1 MLTRHDRQATGRNLI
16 TLRLLGSIKKYCGKD
31 NIIINEKEI
40 MISNIFSILN
50 QNIDKSNFIDRE
62 NLLIL
67 INGVDL
73 SISGTDQK
81 IKSGDIVTIAN
92 LIHGG

>member
-1 MLTRHDRQATGRNLI
+1 LI

-31 NIIINEKEI
+31 NIIVNEKEI
-40 MISNIFSILN
+40 MISNVYSLLN
-50 QNIDKSNFIDRE
+50 QNIDSPNLIDRE

-73 SISGTDQK
+73 SICGVNQK

>member
-1 MLTRHDRQATGRNLI
+1 MI
-16 TLRLLGSIKKYCGKD
+16 TLKLLGSIKKFCGKD
-31 NIIINEKEI
+31 HIIINEKEL

-50 QNIDKSNFIDRE
+50 QDIDNSNFIDKE

-73 SISGTDQK
+73 SICGVDQK

>member
-1 MLTRHDRQATGRNLI
+1 MI
-16 TLRLLGSIKKYCGKD
+16 TLKLLGSIKKYCGKD

-40 MISNIFSILN
+40 KLSNIFSVLN
-50 QNIDKSNFIDRE
+50 QNISNSQLIDKE

-73 SISGTDQK
+73 SVCGTDQK
-81 IKSGDIVTIAN
+81 IKSGDIVTVAN

>member
-1 MLTRHDRQATGRNLI
+1 MI
-16 TLRLLGSIKKYCGKD
+16 TLKLLGSIKKFCGKD
-31 NIIINEKEI
+31 TIIINEKEI

-50 QNIDKSNFIDRE
+50 QDIDNSNFIDKE

-73 SISGTDQK
+73 SICGADQK

>member
-1 MLTRHDRQATGRNLI
+1 MI
-16 TLRLLGSIKKYCGKD
+16 TLKLLGSIKKFCGKD
-31 NIIINEKEI
+31 TIIINEKEI

-50 QNIDKSNFIDRE
+50 QDIDNSNFIDKE

-73 SISGTDQK
+73 SICGVNQK

>member
-1 MLTRHDRQATGRNLI
+1 
-16 TLRLLGSIKKYCGKD
+16 
-31 NIIINEKEI
+31 
-40 MISNIFSILN
+40 MISNIFSILY
-50 QNIDKSNFIDRE
+50 QNIHNSNFIDKE

-73 SISGTDQK
+73 SICGVDQK

>member
-1 MLTRHDRQATGRNLI
+1 MI
-16 TLRLLGSIKKYCGKD
+16 TLKLLGSIKKYCGKES
-31 NIIINEKEI
+31 IIVHEKEI
-40 MISNIFSILN
+40 MISNIFSILY
-50 QNIDKSNFIDRE
+50 QNMSNSKHIDTE

-73 SISGTDQK
+73 SISGNGNK

-92 LIHGG
+92 LVHGG

>member
-1 MLTRHDRQATGRNLI
+1 ML
-16 TLRLLGSIKKYCGKD
+16 
-31 NIIINEKEI
+31 
-40 MISNIFSILN
+40 SNVFSILY
-50 QNIDKSNFIDRE
+50 QNITNPKHIDKE

-67 INGVDL
+67 INGVDS
-73 SISGTDQK
+73 SISSTDQK

>member
-1 MLTRHDRQATGRNLI
+1 LI
-16 TLRLLGSIKKYCGKD
+16 TLKLLGSIKKYCGKES
-31 NIIINEKEI
+31 IIVHEKEI
-40 MISNIFSILN
+40 MLSNIFSILY
-50 QNIDKSNFIDRE
+50 QNMSNSKHIDTE

-73 SISGTDQK
+73 SISGNGEK

-92 LIHGG
+92 LVHGG

>member
-1 MLTRHDRQATGRNLI
+1 MI
-16 TLRLLGSIKKYCGKD
+16 TLRLLGSIKKYCGKES
-31 NIIINEKEI
+31 IILNEKEI
-40 MISNIFSILN
+40 MLSNVFSILY
-50 QNIDKSNFIDRE
+50 QNITNSKHIDKE

-67 INGVDL
+67 INGVDS
-73 SISGTDQK
+73 SISGADQK

>member
-1 MLTRHDRQATGRNLI
+1 
-16 TLRLLGSIKKYCGKD
+16 
-31 NIIINEKEI
+31 

-50 QNIDKSNFIDRE
+50 QDIDNSNFIDKE

-73 SISGTDQK
+73 SICGVDQK

>member
-1 MLTRHDRQATGRNLI
+1 LI

-50 QNIDKSNFIDRE
+50 QNIDKSNFIDKE

>member
-1 MLTRHDRQATGRNLI
+1 MI
-16 TLRLLGSIKKYCGKD
+16 TLKLLGSIKKYCGKER
-31 NIIINEKEI
+31 IIVHEKEI
-40 MISNIFSILN
+40 MLSNIFSILY
-50 QNIDKSNFIDRE
+50 QNMSNSKHIDTE

-73 SISGTDQK
+73 SISGNGKK

-92 LIHGG
+92 LVHGG

>member
-1 MLTRHDRQATGRNLI
+1 MI

-31 NIIINEKEI
+31 NIIIDEKEI
-40 MISNIFSILN
+40 IISNIFSILN

>member
-1 MLTRHDRQATGRNLI
+1 
-16 TLRLLGSIKKYCGKD
+16 
-31 NIIINEKEI
+31 

-50 QNIDKSNFIDRE
+50 QDIDNSNFIDKE

-73 SISGTDQK
+73 SICGVDQK
-81 IKSGDIVTIAN
+81 VKSGDIVTIAN

>member
-1 MLTRHDRQATGRNLI
+1 MLTRHDHQANGRKLI

-31 NIIINEKEI
+31 NIIVNEKEI
-40 MISNIFSILN
+40 MISNVYSLLN
-50 QNIDKSNFIDRE
+50 QNIDSPNLIDRE

-67 INGVDL
+67 VNGVDL
-73 SISGTDQK
+73 SICGVDQK

>member
-1 MLTRHDRQATGRNLI
+1 LI
-16 TLRLLGSIKKYCGKD
+16 TLKLLGSIKKYCGKER
-31 NIIINEKEI
+31 IIVHEKEI
-40 MISNIFSILN
+40 MISSIFSILY
-50 QNIDKSNFIDRE
+50 QNMSNSKHIDTE

-73 SISGTDQK
+73 SISGNGKK

-92 LIHGG
+92 LVHGG

>member
-1 MLTRHDRQATGRNLI
+1 ML
-16 TLRLLGSIKKYCGKD
+16 SK
-31 NIIINEKEI
+31 
-40 MISNIFSILN
+40 IFSVLN
-50 QNIDKSNFIDRE
+50 QNINSSNYIDKE

>member
-1 MLTRHDRQATGRNLI
+1 MI
-16 TLRLLGSIKKYCGKD
+16 TLKLLGSIKKYCGKES
-31 NIIINEKEI
+31 IIVHEKEI
-40 MISNIFSILN
+40 VLSNIYSILY
-50 QNIDKSNFIDRE
+50 QNMSNSKHIDTE

-73 SISGTDQK
+73 SISRNGKK

-92 LIHGG
+92 LVHGG

>member
-1 MLTRHDRQATGRNLI
+1 MI
-16 TLRLLGSIKKYCGKD
+16 TLKLLGSIKKYCGKES
-31 NIIINEKEI
+31 IIVHEKEI
-40 MISNIFSILN
+40 MLSNIFSILN
-50 QNIDKSNFIDRE
+50 QNMSNSKHIDTE

-73 SISGTDQK
+73 SISGNGKK

-92 LIHGG
+92 LVHGG

>member
-1 MLTRHDRQATGRNLI
+1 MI
-16 TLRLLGSIKKYCGKD
+16 TLRLLGSIKKYCGKES
-31 NIIINEKEI
+31 IILNEKEI
-40 MISNIFSILN
+40 MLSNVFSILY
-50 QNIDKSNFIDRE
+50 QNITDSKYIDKE

-67 INGVDL
+67 INGVDS

>member
-1 MLTRHDRQATGRNLI
+1 M
-16 TLRLLGSIKKYCGKD
+16 GSIKKCCGKE
-31 NIIINEKEI
+31 NIIINEEEI

-50 QNIDKSNFIDRE
+50 QSINKSNNIDKE

-81 IKSGDIVTIAN
+81 IKSGDTVTIAN
-92 LIHGG
+92 LVHGG

>member
-1 MLTRHDRQATGRNLI
+1 LI
-16 TLRLLGSIKKYCGKD
+16 TLKLLGSIKKFCGKD
-31 NIIINEKEI
+31 TIIINEKEI

-50 QNIDKSNFIDRE
+50 QDTDNSNFIDKE

-73 SISGTDQK
+73 SICGVDQK

>member
-1 MLTRHDRQATGRNLI
+1 MI
-16 TLRLLGSIKKYCGKD
+16 TLKLLGSIKKYCGKES
-31 NIIINEKEI
+31 IIVDEKEI
-40 MISNIFSILN
+40 MISSIFSILY
-50 QNIDKSNFIDRE
+50 QNMSNSKHIDSE

-73 SISGTDQK
+73 SISGNGNK

-92 LIHGG
+92 LVHGG

>member
-1 MLTRHDRQATGRNLI
+1 LI
-16 TLRLLGSIKKYCGKD
+16 TLKLLGSIKKYCGKES
-31 NIIINEKEI
+31 IIVNEKEI
-40 MISNIFSILN
+40 MISSIFSILY
-50 QNIDKSNFIDRE
+50 QNMSNSKHIDTE

-73 SISGTDQK
+73 SISGNDKK

-92 LIHGG
+92 LVHGG

>member
-1 MLTRHDRQATGRNLI
+1 
-16 TLRLLGSIKKYCGKD
+16 LGSIKKYCGKD
-31 NIIINEKEI
+31 YIIIHEKEI
-40 MISNIFSILN
+40 MLSNIYSVLN
-50 QNIDKSNFIDRE
+50 QNINNSNLIDKE

-73 SISGTDQK
+73 SVSGPDQK

>member
-1 MLTRHDRQATGRNLI
+1 MI
-16 TLRLLGSIKKYCGKD
+16 KLRLLGSIKKYCGKES
-31 NIIINEKEI
+31 IILNEKEI
-40 MISNIFSILN
+40 MLSNVFSILY
-50 QNIDKSNFIDRE
+50 QNITNSKHIDKE

-67 INGVDL
+67 INGVDS
-73 SISGTDQK
+73 SISGADQK

>member
-1 MLTRHDRQATGRNLI
+1 
-16 TLRLLGSIKKYCGKD
+16 
-31 NIIINEKEI
+31 

-50 QNIDKSNFIDRE
+50 QDIDNSNLIDKE

-73 SISGTDQK
+73 SICGVNQK

>member
-1 MLTRHDRQATGRNLI
+1 LI
-16 TLRLLGSIKKYCGKD
+16 TLKLLGSIKKYCGKES
-31 NIIINEKEI
+31 IIVHEKEI
-40 MISNIFSILN
+40 VLSNIYSILY
-50 QNIDKSNFIDRE
+50 QNMSNSKHIDTE

-73 SISGTDQK
+73 SISGNGKK

-92 LIHGG
+92 LVHGG

>member
-1 MLTRHDRQATGRNLI
+1 
-16 TLRLLGSIKKYCGKD
+16 
-31 NIIINEKEI
+31 
-40 MISNIFSILN
+40 MISNIFSILY
-50 QNIDKSNFIDRE
+50 QNIHNSNFIDKE

-73 SISGTDQK
+73 SICGVDQK
-81 IKSGDIVTIAN
+81 IISGDIVTIAN